1 MIKKLFKGIL
11 LAAAILICSALIAK
25 LPINTGKNLHKG
37 LGEYNELCGISD
49 SVDLMDKSEIK
60 ELNSLIRETADKTE
74 LNITILLGNVH
85 MPTDEQALEACHS
98 FYDQTYG
105 EYTDGIFL
113 YLDLAGKS
121 SAIDA
126 ISTSGKAH
134 IIYKDHISDLLN
146 AMYVYLPA
154 SGEKIYSEDVSMA
167 IEAFCE
173 KLKQYKKNFKPS
185 SFEYEYDSKAK
196 TPVYTYF
203 RGDKLYIT
211 KQKAPGAR
219 FKVMLTGSLIGTVLY
234 LILYFSIK
242 KNYKFKGSTNPSVY
256 VSHGET
262 TFNEKSDTYI
272 RSYTTRHKIQSNSG
286 GGSHSGGGGGGHSG
300 SHGGGTGHR

>member
-1 MIKKLFKGIL
+1 MIKKIFKGIL
-11 LAAAILICSALIAK
+11 LVIGIFICSALIAK

-37 LGEYNELCGISD
+37 LGAYNDLCGVSD
-49 SVDLMDKSEIK
+49 TVDLMDKSEIK
-60 ELNSLIRETADKTE
+60 ELNSLIRKTADETD

-85 MPTDEQALEACHS
+85 MSTDEQTLEACHNY
-98 FYDQTYG
+98 YDQTYG

-121 SAIDA
+121 GAIDA
-126 ISTSGKAH
+126 ISASGKAQL
-134 IIYKDHISDLLN
+134 IYKNHIDDLLK
-146 AMYVYLPA
+146 AMYVYLPS

-167 IEAFCE
+167 IKAFCDELE
-173 KLKQYKKNFKPS
+173 KYEKNFKPN
-185 SFEYEYDSKAK
+185 SFKYEYDSKAK
-196 TPVYTYF
+196 KPVYTYF

-219 FKVMLTGSLIGTVLY
+219 FKVMLTGSLIGTVLS